1 MEVLAITIF
10 LSLCL
15 AGFFVVMFLGSG
27 HRSRHSLEQEA
38 LMPLD
43 DDPSARVPSA
53 LAKNSTLHE

>member
-1 MEVLAITIF
+1 VEVLAITIF

-27 HRSRHSLEQEA
+27 HRSQQSLEQEA

-43 DDPSARVPSA
+43 DEPMTPKAPAPMLPNHDS
-53 LAKNSTLHE
+53 